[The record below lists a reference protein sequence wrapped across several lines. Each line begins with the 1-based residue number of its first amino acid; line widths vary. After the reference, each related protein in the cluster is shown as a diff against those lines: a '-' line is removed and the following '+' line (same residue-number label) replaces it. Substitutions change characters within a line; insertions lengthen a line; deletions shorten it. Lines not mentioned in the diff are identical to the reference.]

1 MMRWNARPISWGSAM
16 ASSWSG
22 RSGRAGQHRDRRDL
36 DQGALAQEPGHDHA
50 GGGRETLPEELPA
63 DAGGAGV
70 VLGGRD
76 VVGGLHDVLEAAARG
91 PEQPAELLED
101 VAGLGHDVARPDDL
115 PVLVSPGRARD
126 EEEIARAHR
135 RRERVAGRPGGPAGD
150 HLVRGHRLLLE
161 PRRETTDPPA

>member
-1 MMRWNARPISWGSAM
+1 MMRWNARSISCGSAM

-70 VLGGRD
+70 VLGGRN
-76 VVGGLHDVLEAAARG
+76 VVGGLHDVLEAATRG
-91 PEQPAELLED
+91 PGPPAELLHD
-101 VAGLGHDVARPDDL
+101 VAGPGPDVARPRHL
-115 PVLVSPGRARD
+115 PALV
-126 EEEIARAHR
+126 
-135 RRERVAGRPGGPAGD
+135 
-150 HLVRGHRLLLE
+150 
-161 PRRETTDPPA
+161 PRRPARV

>member
-1 MMRWNARPISWGSAM
+1 MMRWNARSISCGSAM
-16 ASSWSG
+16 VSSSWWV
-22 RSGRAGQHRDRRDL
+22 RSGRVGQHRDRGDL
-36 DQGALAQEPGHDHA
+36 DQRALAQEPGHDHA

-101 VAGLGHDVARPDDL
+101 IAGLGHDVPRPDHL
-115 PVLVSPGRARD
+115 LLLVAPGRA
-126 EEEIARAHR
+126 
-135 RRERVAGRPGGPAGD
+135 
-150 HLVRGHRLLLE
+150 
-161 PRRETTDPPA
+161 